1 MTKESTSLAVQE
13 TAPFVKASSSLAN
26 FLGVESGM
34 MLTTIKAQC
43 FKSTTPDKVSD
54 EQLAAFVSVAN
65 TLKLNPLLGGML
77 YCYPTKSGGIEPMIG
92 PDGIFTLLSNNP
104 DIVKQADGGPAWYT
118 EQGKEGNE
126 DICTAYINHATKGL
140 LKKKIYLSEWVV
152 SSNPNW
158 QSRRRHM
165 AEVRALKQCAR
176 QVVHGVPL
184 DEDERAL
191 AEMVNVTNT
200 VTETPPERPD
210 PSTVKRGPG
219 RPPKGAA
226 AAAHQE
232 PAKPAEVPAIDVQT
246 TPAADT
252 PAKEPEKA
260 PEKPAEVAGKSSI
273 AKGEKV
279 TVTVK
284 VVSAQYEDFAGSDGA
299 IVVVSGEYNGKL
311 YDLTGGIKHTSG
323 NRPKDVWAVGKTVTV
338 DILGRN
344 SKALGVIAIAEKVTP
359 VEEADL
365 P

>member
-1 MTKESTSLAVQE
+1 
-13 TAPFVKASSSLAN
+13 
-26 FLGVESGM
+26 
-34 MLTTIKAQC
+34 MLQI
-43 FKSTTPDKVSD
+43 
-54 EQLAAFVSVAN
+54 
-65 TLKLNPLLGGML
+65 
-77 YCYPTKSGGIEPMIG
+77 
-92 PDGIFTLLSNNP
+92 
-104 DIVKQADGGPAWYT
+104 
-118 EQGKEGNE
+118 
-126 DICTAYINHATKGL
+126 
-140 LKKKIYLSEWVV
+140 
-152 SSNPNW
+152 
-158 QSRRRHM
+158 
-165 AEVRALKQCAR
+165 RALKHAAR
-176 QVVHGVPL
+176 QVIHGLPY
-184 DEDERAL
+184 DEDDRIIME
-191 AEMVNVTNT
+191 EINVTPGAQ
-200 VTETPPERPD
+200 TPPERPD
-210 PSTVKRGPG
+210 PSTVRRGPG

-311 YDLTGGIKHTSG
+311 YDLTGGMKHTSG
-323 NRPKDVWAVGKTVTV
+323 PMPKSVWIAGNTVKA
-338 DILGRN
+338 DLLGRN
-344 SKALGVIAIAEKVTP
+344 SKALGVIAIVEKVTP

>member
-1 MTKESTSLAVQE
+1 MTTENTQLTVVSDLVPSTMDAAIQFSERMAKANLLPAHLKSSPSDCLRVVLQAARWQMDPFSVADKTSVISGKLMYEGQLVSAVVNARGKLSKRLDYQYTGEGANRVLTVSGTLQGEEQPRTITLTHALASKINRNGQMGINPDQQMAYIGARIWARRHTPE
-13 TAPFVKASSSLAN
+13 LM
-26 FLGVESGM
+26 LGVYV
-34 MLTTIKAQC
+34 
-43 FKSTTPDKVSD
+43 PD
-54 EQLAAFVSVAN
+54 E
-65 TLKLNPLLGGML
+65 
-77 YCYPTKSGGIEPMIG
+77 IEVDDNG
-92 PDGIFTLLSNNP
+92 
-104 DIVKQADGGPAWYT
+104 
-118 EQGKEGNE
+118 
-126 DICTAYINHATKGL
+126 
-140 LKKKIYLSEWVV
+140 
-152 SSNPNW
+152 
-158 QSRRRHM
+158 
-165 AEVRALKQCAR
+165 
-176 QVVHGVPL
+176 
-184 DEDERAL
+184 
-191 AEMVNVTNT
+191 EMKN

-210 PSTVKRGPG
+210 PATVRRGPG

-311 YDLTGGIKHTSG
+311 YDLTGGMKHTSG
-323 NRPKDVWAVGKTVTV
+323 PMPKSVWIAGNTVKA
-338 DILGRN
+338 DLLGRN
-344 SKALGVIAIAEKVTP
+344 SKALGVIAIVEKAEKIVA
-359 VEEADL
+359 EEADL